1 MTPPPV
7 LTRRAALRRG
17 AALAAAPALAPWVLR
32 GRFTPFAHMGD
43 SQEFSAR
50 AIRLVDE
57 ATVIDMLCPLSVV
70 SDRSDGWLRDPDSF
84 TAEDF
89 ELYRDSGIDVFHD
102 TTGGGAL
109 GGRDDHERAILW
121 AAAWNGLVAAHP
133 DWFFRITTAED
144 LAAANGSGRI
154 GILLGL
160 QNSTHFRTPDDVGR
174 FHALGQRVSQLTY
187 NSQNRIGTGCMDRSD
202 GGISDFGAE
211 VVEHMNQVGVAVDV
225 SHCGDRTTMDAF
237 EISTR
242 PVLITHSNARALN
255 PGYPRNKTDEAIRRM
270 AASGGVMGMTAVRS
284 FVRGEEPT
292 TIEHLLDHYDHVSK
306 LVGVEHVGIGS
317 DTGIRGGYDA
327 YDEEEWA
334 EIGGRYRDQYRFRH
348 KIDMDEMPT
357 QKRTLL
363 LTEGLIRRGYGD
375 DDIRLMLG
383 GNFRRV
389 LGEIWAAG
397 SGGSTG
403 GDS

>member
-1 MTPPPV
+1 MTKPTT
-7 LTRRAALRRG
+7 LSRRSALRRG
-17 AALAAAPALAPWVLR
+17 ATLAAVPFLAPHVLK
-32 GRFTPFAHMGD
+32 GRYALFAQAGD
-43 SQEFSAR
+43 DQEFSAR
-50 AIRLVDE
+50 AVRLVEE

-70 SDRSDGWLRDPDSF
+70 SDRSDGWLTDPSSF
-84 TAEDF
+84 TADEF
-89 ELYRDSGIDVFHD
+89 EIYRGSGIDVFHD

-109 GGRDDHERAILW
+109 GGRDDHERALVW

-133 DWFFRITTAED
+133 DWFFRITKADD
-144 LAAANGSGRI
+144 LAAVNGAGKI

-160 QNSTHFRTPDDVGR
+160 QNSTHFRTADDVDR

-187 NSQNRIGTGCMDRSD
+187 NSQNRIGTGCMDRTD
-202 GGISDFGAE
+202 GGISDFGVE
-211 VVEHMNQVGVAVDV
+211 VVERMNRVGMAVDV

-237 EISTR
+237 EISTQ

-270 AASGGVMGMTAVRS
+270 ASTGGVMGMTAVRS

-292 TIEHLLDHYDHVSK
+292 TIEHLLDHYDHVAD

-327 YDEEEWA
+327 YEGEAWSR
-334 EIGGRYRDQYRFRH
+334 IGGRYREQYRFRD

-357 QKRTLL
+357 QKRTYLL
-363 LTEGLIRRGYGD
+363 AEGLIRRGYGD

-389 LGEIWAAG
+389 LAEIWEAAG
-397 SGGSTG
+397 GESADAGR
-403 GDS
+403 